1 MKKLTKKEVAE
12 IKQHLIDNEMSNAEI
27 AAQYGVRR
35 GVISDIKNDRAHK
48 DVPWPNAKPL
58 DPTDER
64 VKELEAE
71 VTHLRDERNLYKR
84 QAKAVAME
92 NGIFQ
97 ALTEVIE
104 DKVKPFPALPSQ
116 SKVYDGSEIEEDL
129 VLHLSDGHHDQ
140 VVTLEETGG
149 LEQYDF
155 PISCARA
162 ERLVDTV
169 IEHSQCHLPN
179 YRFRKLWI
187 LANGDN
193 TSGEIHDGEKRTY
206 FRNTMKSCLAIGQL
220 HALMIRDLAPH
231 FESIQCV
238 YLSGNHGRRTPKKDH
253 HGANENWDYLIGKI
267 AEVWLRDVQ
276 NVNFLIPNAYSVNL
290 VIQGHGMNLSH
301 GDDVRG
307 SLGLP
312 WYGMVRKQ
320 KNLMAL
326 NNVTGGTPIKY
337 FAIGHHHIQAS
348 LADLNGELLANGA
361 WLGCDAYSYNSFSGY
376 RAPTQLLHGMH
387 KKHGV
392 TWRMPVNLKH
402 DGETKGPRRYKVTI

>member
-35 GVISDIKNDRAHK
+35 GAISDIKNDRAHK